1 MEKQLSRSTLKL
13 TNCYLSFYQ
22 SLTDVVLKFCHEAD
36 IFLDGLSLPSLHLR
50 EFNSDC
56 GRLFAPVIEKR
67 PMHRSRIIP
76 LLCVSL
82 LSSLLNPTQVVFA
95 NDLSISPSVAQS
107 PASSGQSADR
117 SESMKDALPSD
128 ILFDSP
134 IDYNYPSQDFDL
146 QNIDVWER
154 IRKGF
159 AIPDLNNP
167 LVATHTI
174 WYSARPE
181 YLQRTS
187 KRAGRYLYHV
197 VQELEKRQ
205 MPTELALLP
214 FIESSFNPQAFS
226 TAKAA
231 GMWQFIPSTGRDFN
245 LKQNTFRDER
255 RDVLAST
262 SAALSYL
269 QKLHRMFG
277 DWQLALA
284 AYNWGE
290 GSVSRAIAKAQAAGR
305 PTDFN
310 SLSAY
315 MPAETRNYYPKLQ
328 AVKNIIAAPSQYG
341 VKLPPVENQP
351 YFVSVVKTRDIDIKL
366 AAQLAELPMEEFKAL
381 NPQFN
386 RPIIPG
392 SPTTVILLPEI
403 NAEKFKENLSKWTYS
418 LSSWTAHKVTA
429 ARERIESIAARFKT
443 TPQIIREANAIP
455 PNMHP
460 VLGSTVLVPKLAS
473 DKDKDIATDV
483 INNATL
489 NVEADT
495 PPTRRISVKVGKRDS
510 LQTIARRYKVTP
522 AQIREWNGLKK
533 DQLSA
538 GQSLKLEVK
547 AGKTK
552 VGKAKTAR
560 EPASKKRVA
569 KASKSPQK
577 KN

>member
-1 MEKQLSRSTLKL
+1 MHQSRFFQFICAT
-13 TNCYLSFYQ
+13 
-22 SLTDVVLKFCHEAD
+22 
-36 IFLDGLSLPSLHLR
+36 
-50 EFNSDC
+50 
-56 GRLFAPVIEKR
+56 
-67 PMHRSRIIP
+67 
-76 LLCVSL
+76 L
-82 LSSLLNPTQVVFA
+82 LSSLCVPLHGVQA
-95 NDLSISPSVAQS
+95 NDLSIPPSA
-107 PASSGQSADR
+107 PAAAVTSSTSVDLQ
-117 SESMKDALPSD
+117 KDMLPSEL
-128 ILFDSP
+128 LFDSP
-134 IDYNYPSQDFDL
+134 LDYNYPSQDIDL
-146 QNIDVWER
+146 QNFDVWDR

-181 YLQRTS
+181 YIQRTS
-187 KRAGRYLYHV
+187 KRAGRYLFHV

-245 LKQNTFRDER
+245 LKQNAFRDER
-255 RDVLAST
+255 RDVIAST
-262 SAALSYL
+262 SAALTYL
-269 QKLHRMFG
+269 QKLYRMFG

-328 AVKNIIAAPSQYG
+328 AVKNIIAAPAQYG
-341 VKLPPVENQP
+341 VKLPAVENQP
-351 YFVSVVKTRDIDIKL
+351 YFVSVVKTRDIDVKL
-366 AAQLAELPMEEFKAL
+366 AAQLAELPMDEFKAL

-386 RPIIPG
+386 RPVIPG
-392 SPTTVILLPEI
+392 SPTTVILLPEL
-403 NAEKFKENLSKWTYS
+403 NAEKFKENLSNWTHA
-418 LSSWTAHKVTA
+418 LSSWTAHKVTI
-429 ARERIESIAARFKT
+429 ARERIETIAAKFKT
-443 TPQIIREANAIP
+443 TPQIIREANSIP

-460 VLGSTVLVPKLAS
+460 MLGSTVLVPKLAS
-473 DKDKDIATDV
+473 DKDKDIADDV
-483 INNATL
+483 VNNATL

-495 PPTRRISVKVGKRDS
+495 PPTKRISVKVGKRDS
-510 LQTIARRYKVTP
+510 LVLIARRYKVTP
-522 AQIREWNGLKK
+522 AQIREWNQLKK
-533 DQLSA
+533 DQLTV

-547 AGKTK
+547 AGKKKAEQK
-552 VGKAKTAR
+552 VGKASAATSHHRKH
-560 EPASKKRVA
+560 
-569 KASKSPQK
+569 